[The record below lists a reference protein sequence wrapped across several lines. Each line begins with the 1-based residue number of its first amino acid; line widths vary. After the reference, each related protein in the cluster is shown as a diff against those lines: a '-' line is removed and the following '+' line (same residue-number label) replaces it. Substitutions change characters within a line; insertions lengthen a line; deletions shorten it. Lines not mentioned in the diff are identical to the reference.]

1 MEKRTLIALALS
13 FMVLGF
19 YPLVLQKFY
28 PDYYNKKAAH
38 SSAGQTG
45 AVTATTA
52 ANNTAGRV
60 SEKLVKAG
68 DFSPEED
75 LALKNPALAL
85 VFNKKDGGMRE
96 VGFPRFIDSETS
108 RPIQLVSLKSIGAST
123 GSLMITSGTD
133 SSLVTNFSGEANGN
147 GAYFSAPAIDSKIIV
162 TKSFSFDGD
171 SDGELKIRLENV
183 TDTPVELNYELIVGS
198 GVTARHSIDEQ
209 YVEANFF
216 SQTEEKK
223 TLKHIKENRVG
234 KLVTSAGFVEW
245 VAVKDRHFSIIMKP
259 ETAGAFTGLVRGL
272 GAHDFAASLVS
283 QKITIQPRSS
293 VEQAF
298 VLYIGPNEI
307 EPLEKLGLGDLVNF
321 GKFDMIGKLF
331 VGALELLQK
340 ICRSYGLAIIL
351 LTTLIN
357 LILFPLTR
365 VSYMSMKRMQ
375 LIQPQMNKLK
385 EHHKKNPEKLN
396 KEMMELYKKHK
407 VNPFGGCLPM
417 VVQIPIFIAL
427 YVALSKSVI
436 LINANFLWIK
446 DLSTPDRVYLPFT
459 LPFLGNSIHLL
470 PLLMCGAMV
479 IQQKLTQ
486 IKMSGQDPAMEA
498 QQKMMAVMMPIV
510 FGFIFY
516 QMPSGLVLYW
526 LTNTALTLA
535 YQLRL
540 KNMTL
545 AA

>member
-13 FMVLGF
+13 FAVLGF

-28 PDYYNKKAAH
+28 PDYYNKKAVSPPSKQVVAENRG
-38 SSAGQTG
+38 AG
-45 AVTATTA
+45 
-52 ANNTAGRV
+52 
-60 SEKLVKAG
+60 KLVAAG
-68 DFSPEED
+68 EFAPGED
-75 LALKNPALAL
+75 VAVKNPSLGL
-85 VFNKKDGGMRE
+85 IFNKKDGGIRE
-96 VGFPRFIDSETS
+96 VNFPRFINSETT
-108 RPIQLVSLKSIGAST
+108 RPIQFFSLKNLGVSPTSLLLVHGSDSSPVTDFTGETASNGASFSADAL
-123 GSLMITSGTD
+123 GGTVK
-133 SSLVTNFSGEANGN
+133 VTK
-147 GAYFSAPAIDSKIIV
+147 YFSFGD
-162 TKSFSFDGD
+162 D
-171 SDGELKIRLENV
+171 SDGSLKLRFENTTDAPIELS
-183 TDTPVELNYELIVGS
+183 YELIVGS
-198 GVTARHSIDEQ
+198 GIAPRHSIDAQ
-209 YVEANFF
+209 YIEANFF
-216 SQTEEKK
+216 SQTPDKK
-223 TLKHIKENRVG
+223 ILKHIKENRVG
-234 KLVTSAGFVEW
+234 KTVASTEPVEW
-245 VAVKDRHFSIIMKP
+245 AAVKDRHFSVIVKP

-272 GAHDFAASLVS
+272 GAHDFVASLVS
-283 QKITIQPRSS
+283 HKVTLQPKAS

-298 VLYIGPNEI
+298 LLYIGPNEI

-331 VGALELLQK
+331 VGALELIQK
-340 ICRSYGLAIIL
+340 LCKSYGLSIIV
-351 LTTLIN
+351 LTALIN
-357 LILFPLTR
+357 LLLFPLTR

-417 VVQIPIFIAL
+417 IIQIPIFISL

-436 LINANFLWIK
+436 LINSHFLWIH
-446 DLSTPDRVYLPFT
+446 DLSSPDRVYLPVT
-459 LPFLGNSIHLL
+459 LPFVGNSIHLL

-479 IQQKLTQ
+479 IQQKFTQ
-486 IKMSGQDPAMEA
+486 IKMSGQDPALEA
-498 QQKMMAVMMPIV
+498 QQKMMAVTMPVV

-526 LTNTALTLA
+526 LTNTALTLS

>member
-28 PDYYNKKAAH
+28 PDYYNKKAV
-38 SSAGQTG
+38 SSPVKQGG
-45 AVTATTA
+45 AA
-52 ANNTAGRV
+52 AVPGHV
-60 SEKLVKAG
+60 SDKFIKA
-68 DFSPEED
+68 DNFLPEED
-75 LALKNPALAL
+75 LAIKNSALAL
-85 VFNKKDGGMRE
+85 VFNKKDGGIRE
-96 VGFPRFIDSETS
+96 AGFPRFIDSETS
-108 RPIQLVSLKSIGAST
+108 RPIQFISLKSIGVST
-123 GSLMITSGTD
+123 GALLATSGSDSAMVTD
-133 SSLVTNFSGEANGN
+133 FSGEASGDS
-147 GAYFSAPAIDSKIIV
+147 ASFSARALGGKIGV

-171 SDGELKIRLENV
+171 SSGKLLIRLENM
-183 TDTPVELNYELIVGS
+183 TDAPTELSYELIVGS
-198 GVTARHSIDEQ
+198 GILPRHSIDAQ
-209 YVEANFF
+209 YIEANFF
-216 SQTEEKK
+216 SQTGEKK
-223 TLKHIKENRVG
+223 ILKHVKENRVG
-234 KLVTSAGFVEW
+234 KLVASGAPVIW
-245 VAVKDRHFSIIMKP
+245 AAVKDRHFSIIMKP
-259 ETAGAFTGLVRGL
+259 EDAGSFTGLVRGL

-283 QKITIQPRSS
+283 QKITIQPKSA

-298 VLYIGPNEI
+298 LLYIGPNEI

-340 ICRSYGLAIIL
+340 LFRNYGLSIIV

-357 LILFPLTR
+357 LVLFPLTR

-417 VVQIPIFIAL
+417 VIQIPIFIAL

-436 LINANFLWIK
+436 LINSHFLWVK
-446 DLSTPDRVYLPFT
+446 DLSSPDRVYLPFT

-470 PLLMCGAMV
+470 PLLMCAAMV
-479 IQQKLTQ
+479 IQQKFTQ

-498 QQKMMAVMMPIV
+498 QQKMMAVMMPVV
-510 FGFIFY
+510 FGFVFY

-526 LTNTALTLA
+526 LTNTALTLS